1 MKSETRGTG
10 ISDAEVSHI
19 SRHGVWICVSDC
31 EYFMPYEDFPW
42 FGEAKV
48 KDILDVKLLHG
59 HHLHWPALDV
69 DLELECLKDPSK
81 YPLLSNPE

>member
-1 MKSETRGTG
+1 
-10 ISDAEVSHI
+10 
-19 SRHGVWICVSDC
+19 
-31 EYFMPYEDFPW
+31 MPYEDFPW

-69 DLELECLKDPSK
+69 DLELECLEDPSK
-81 YPLLSNPE
+81 YPLISNLD